1 MTLKRTGLAP
11 AGKNR
16 TTRFT
21 LEQLAWLQ
29 KEAYARSITTAS
41 MLREL
46 VDDRRLGRTVAR

>member
-29 KEAYARSITTAS
+29 REAHAQGITTAS
-41 MLREL
+41 MVRRL
-46 VDDRRLGRTVAR
+46 VDDRRLGREVAR